1 MGERVSEVEVGTVD
15 VTVDVFKKLST
26 VVVTVT
32 VELAATVPSI
42 VVLVK
47 NRRLVLVTR
56 ESGIVATGSPLI
68 DTVSGPVYVLVV
80 TLVEVM
86 VVVGR
91 V

>member
-56 ESGIVATGSPLI
+56 ESGIVK
-68 DTVSGPVYVLVV
+68 PVLHLS
-80 TLVEVM
+80 T
-86 VVVGR
+86 R
-91 V
+91 